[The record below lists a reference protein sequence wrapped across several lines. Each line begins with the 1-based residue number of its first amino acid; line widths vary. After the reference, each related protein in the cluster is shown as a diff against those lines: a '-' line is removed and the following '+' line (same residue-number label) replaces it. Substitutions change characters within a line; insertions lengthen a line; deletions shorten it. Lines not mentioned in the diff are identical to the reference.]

1 MNYNSHGTN
10 TISIGCFDEFD
21 VNRSKN
27 LMRIFY
33 ELKKG
38 TDCLYVCCFRLCSA
52 DESAVLQ
59 IIDKCTTMGGFEN
72 IEFDGFQLSFFVD
85 ANFEFKVIAK
95 VLSELFFTFE
105 SPFFFF
111 SKRAVNNEKVFQFLS
126 DSVASSS
133 LITSLL
139 TGYVAYKEVED
150 DILWIRK
157 SESESFECITKQLE
171 QS

>member
-1 MNYNSHGTN
+1 
-10 TISIGCFDEFD
+10 
-21 VNRSKN
+21 
-27 LMRIFY
+27 
-33 ELKKG
+33 
-38 TDCLYVCCFRLCSA
+38 
-52 DESAVLQ
+52 
-59 IIDKCTTMGGFEN
+59 MGGFRS

-111 SKRAVNNEKVFQFLS
+111 SKRAVNNEKIFQFLS
-126 DSVASSS
+126 DSGASSS
-133 LITSLL
+133 MITSLF

-157 SESESFECITKQLE
+157 SESESFECIRVT
-171 QS
+171 